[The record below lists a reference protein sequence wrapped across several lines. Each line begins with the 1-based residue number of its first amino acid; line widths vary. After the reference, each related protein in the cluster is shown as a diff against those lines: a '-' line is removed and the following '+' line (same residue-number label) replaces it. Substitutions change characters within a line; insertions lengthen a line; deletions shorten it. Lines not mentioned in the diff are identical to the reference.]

1 MRILTA
7 AQLREVDRLSS
18 EQFGIPGIVLME
30 NAGMRVL
37 EGIDARVDDLESL
50 TFVILCGKGN
60 NGGDGMVVAR
70 QLIGRGAF
78 PSVYLFADPAEVS
91 GDARTNLNILTA
103 IGYPPVRIRNAD
115 EWFAELVEISHADIV
130 IDALLGTGLSKPVE
144 GLLGTVLAS
153 LSDDFPRAMIVS
165 VDVPSG
171 CAADSSDVGGPTVE
185 ADLTVTLSAPKF
197 CLVFPPAHEMAGE
210 VVIADIGNPHELIEA
225 DGHDVDLLLA
235 DSFPD
240 ALVPRADDTNKG
252 HYGKILVI
260 GGARGKAGA
269 VAMASEAALRAGA
282 GLVTAAVPETV
293 FPVVASHMAE
303 IMTEPFPDTDEGSLG
318 QAALDYGRLDATI
331 AGKTVVALGPGIGR
345 HVETENLVRDLVSR
359 LTVPVV
365 LDADGLNAFAE
376 HRDELR
382 GREVPIVV
390 TPHPGEMSRLTGR
403 ATRDIVRNRLGAARD
418 YATDRGL
425 WVVLKGFR
433 TVVACPDGRTF
444 VNSTGNAAMAT
455 AGSGDILTGLIA
467 GLLGQPHLGDFEDR
481 LCLAVYLHGLAGD
494 LAAEELGEEF
504 LVATDILGFL
514 PEAWSELRGE

>member
-1 MRILTA
+1 MRILEA
-7 AQLREVDRLSS
+7 
-18 EQFGIPGIVLME
+18 
-30 NAGMRVL
+30 
-37 EGIDARVDDLESL
+37 IDARVEDLDSL
-50 TFVILCGKGN
+50 SIVILCGKGN

-70 QLIGRGAF
+70 QLIQRGIF
-78 PSVYLFADPAEVS
+78 PSIYLFADAGEVR
-91 GDARTNLNILTA
+91 GDARTNLDALGA
-103 IGYPPVRIRNAD
+103 IGYSPIPIRSAD
-115 EWFAELVEISHADIV
+115 DWSAERADICHAEIV

-144 GLLGTVLAS
+144 GLLETVIAS
-153 LSDDFPRAMIVS
+153 LADDFPSAMIVS

-171 CAADSSDVGGPTVE
+171 CTADSADVAGSAVE

-197 CLVFPPAHEMAGE
+197 CLVFPPAHQFGGE
-210 VVIADIGNPHELIEA
+210 VVIVDIGNPRELVDTEA
-225 DGHDVDLLLA
+225 HRTDLLLP

-240 ALVPRADDTNKG
+240 AMTLRDDDTHKG
-252 HYGKILVI
+252 DYGKVLVI

-269 VAMASEAALRAGA
+269 AAMASEAALRAGA
-282 GLVTAAVPETV
+282 GLVTAAVPEST
-293 FPVVASHMAE
+293 FQIVASHMAE
-303 IMTEPFPDTDEGSLG
+303 IMTEPFPETDAGTLG
-318 QAALDYGRLDATI
+318 QAALDYGRLDQTI

-345 HVETENLVRDLVSR
+345 HVETDDLVRDLVSR

-382 GREVPIVV
+382 GGEVPIVI
-390 TPHPGEMSRLTGR
+390 TPHPGEMSRLIGQEVSH
-403 ATRDIVRNRLGAARD
+403 IVRNRLDVARE

-433 TVVACPDGRTF
+433 SVVACPDGRVY
-444 VNSTGNAAMAT
+444 VNSTGNAGMAT

-467 GLLGQPHLGDFEDR
+467 GFLGQPHLGHFDAR

-514 PEAWSELRGE
+514 PEAWRELRGGEEP